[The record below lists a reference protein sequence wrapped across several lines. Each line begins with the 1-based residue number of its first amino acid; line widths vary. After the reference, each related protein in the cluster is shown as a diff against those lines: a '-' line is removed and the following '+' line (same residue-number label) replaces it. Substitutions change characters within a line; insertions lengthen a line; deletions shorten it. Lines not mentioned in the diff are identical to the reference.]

1 MDPEVSALIAVYQKR
16 LSDQTAQAIAL
27 EARVAVLTQ
36 MVQQLQQQPKAE
48 PAPVAEPAPKKRT
61 RKAPEATDAGS
72 F

>member
-16 LSDQTAQAIAL
+16 LSDQTSQAIAL

-36 MVQQLQQQPKAE
+36 MVQKLQQQPTE
-48 PAPVAEPAPKKRT
+48 EPVAEPAPKKRT
-61 RKAPEATDAGS
+61 RKSVEATDAGS

>member
-27 EARVAVLTQ
+27 EARVAVLNQ

-48 PAPVAEPAPKKRT
+48 PVAEPAPKKRT
-61 RKAPEATDAGS
+61 RKSVEATDAGS

>member
-27 EARVAVLTQ
+27 EARVAVLNQ
-36 MVQQLQQQPKAE
+36 MVQQLQQQSQQV
-48 PAPVAEPAPKKRT
+48 PAAEPAPKKRA
-61 RKAPEATDAGS
+61 RKSAEATDAGS